1 MSERADRTIRAM
13 VGVLAAAVVL
23 VAGALWVLPGGGAGS
38 TPDPPEQA
46 SVVVGDAPA
55 PRARLPATPQVDTYQ
70 IFGGKNPFQRPELG
84 ADGAA
89 TTTTSVPGDGGGTTT
104 STTQPGG
111 GTGTTSTTTT
121 TIQPGT
127 DPVRGTTIALVEV
140 FVENGV
146 DTALVRVNGQLYE
159 VVEGEVFA
167 GRFEVVDIDV
177 AAGCADFLFGDRAFT
192 LCEGQEII
200 K

>member
-23 VAGALWVLPGGGAGS
+23 VAGALWLLPRGGAGS
-38 TPDPPEQA
+38 TAEEPRQA

-55 PRARLPATPQVDTYQ
+55 PRAQLPAPAQVDTYQ
-70 IFGGKNPFQRPELG
+70 IFGGKNPFQRPDRG
-84 ADGAA
+84 ADEAA

-111 GTGTTSTTTT
+111 VTGTTSTTTT

-146 DTALVRVNGQLYE
+146 DTALVRVNGQLFE

-177 AAGCADFLFGDRAFT
+177 TAGCADFLFGDRAFT